1 MAKEDTI
8 ENIISGD
15 VDRSSYTFGNLTG
28 PDTKETE
35 YKKEEQKVLT
45 KEAEK
50 DPFLEAMET
59 DTFVPIGK
67 EKAGDSFI
75 QAIDSGDINLDD
87 LEFQYSPNDMTL
99 MGKFDRLN
107 YLRQLRQNGDIS
119 NTRYLSLKGDIKLTL
134 EEAALLEAEETGRPI
149 DPAEIEKDP
158 ILMNKYGFVEL
169 DADLAET
176 IEQLQAAGV
185 DVMSGAPADIRASV
199 GRQSDEQFK
208 LQALNDLVEE
218 GQILFY
224 KPSKLGMII
233 TVPTPEG
240 SKDLLL
246 DELGFDGKDFLD
258 MISEVPG
265 IVTNIAATAG
275 AVMAVPSLATGG
287 TLSLVGLS
295 AISGLSYFTGAS
307 ASDII
312 NRHFTNADIIAI
324 DKIAKERGM
333 EAAIAAGFDFLLLGG
348 VKLGKGVLQK
358 FVGPV
363 AGAGDVAVKNYL
375 TSIAKGKQVIQ
386 YDQQGKIIFNK
397 DGSPKLGDLQL
408 TPGLETQ
415 SPTIQRV
422 EGIAEK
428 IPGSADVLQTQKD
441 IIQNQLIELE
451 MRAKG
456 VLPEIV
462 DGRVTYPGMKVLTTA
477 DVGSEV
483 SNFVSKQLE
492 VDEKVINLEK
502 NFVKTQADEALDN
515 ISGSIS
521 SNGKPISTVKAGEKV
536 TDAVLKLH
544 DDYVKNLNNMY
555 KNIKNI
561 EGFNPDAII
570 DVRSINNLAKRIE
583 NQYPTK
589 TKAYGQEEVTTPI
602 IPQQLQGVLDD
613 LKNLDNLTFEQAFNY
628 KNILNDSLT
637 NATSPTKADLDI
649 MKVIKSLDQKMAGA
663 LKSMGEGVNKRKIFR
678 QYNDMQAFIANEGN
692 IFNTSVIKGIINN
705 KAQAKDI
712 LVPALMNGD
721 LATFRVFEK
730 ALGKDFGDVLQ
741 DAKSAA
747 FNEMLRKS
755 RSSLGDDFTNPE
767 TLLNQINQLPQDVQ
781 KIIFGKDF
789 KKVNNLLKII
799 GAERGVIDIQQLSNM
814 KGSLVKKLQKIYD
827 LEQAAAKNYK
837 NKIIKPFL
845 KNSIGE
851 SEMNPAEFTRYF
863 VGTAT
868 PKEITEIMNKFSPE
882 LQQKIAQRVIQ
893 DILESGRSAD
903 ADLILKEFATGQTPP
918 HPTLY
923 KALYSIGGGDE
934 ALAKQKLTAI
944 IGKEALELLEDVAGV
959 QAGRRKT
966 QDVAASAGGL
976 VSGSIINQLT
986 NLKLGNVGTII
997 KYRIAA
1003 KILSNP
1009 IGRAWLTST
1018 KQIPAIGPKTVG
1030 IAIPT
1035 REIFNLVSEEF
1046 ENEPELKKIAIN
1058 QLNIAKEDYEIRA
1071 KEDKEYNK
1079 KLNEQRSSTFDVSPT
1094 NQQSL
1099 DVTVSPPVSGS
1110 GDEGGGGASV
1120 VEPLSFNTNV
1130 NSASRL
1136 ASAFT
1141 PPVNVAAADPNTMER
1156 GRQLFNRP
1164 GEITFASKGGIMN
1177 SRKIMQ
1183 RVI

>member
-8 ENIISGD
+8 ENVISGD
-15 VDRSSYTFGNLTG
+15 VSRSSYTFGNITG
-28 PDTKETE
+28 PKTEETE

-75 QAIDSGDINLDD
+75 QAIDSGEINLDD
-87 LEFQYSPNDMTL
+87 LEFQYSPNDMTM

-107 YLRQLRQNGDIS
+107 YLKQLRQNGDIS
-119 NTRYLSLKGDIKLTL
+119 NTRYLSLKRDVKLTL
-134 EEAALLEAEETGRPI
+134 EEAALLEGEETGRPI
-149 DPAEIEKDP
+149 DPSEIEKDP

-176 IEQLQAAGV
+176 IEQLQEAGV
-185 DVMSGAPADIRASV
+185 DVMSGASADIRASV
-199 GRQSDEQFK
+199 GRQSNEQFK
-208 LQALNDLVEE
+208 LQALNDLVDE

-233 TVPTPEG
+233 TVPTPDG
-240 SKDLLL
+240 PKDLLL

-265 IVTNIAATAG
+265 IATNIAATAG
-275 AVMAVPSLATGG
+275 VVMAVPAFATGG
-287 TLSLVGLS
+287 VISLVGLS
-295 AISGLSYFTGAS
+295 AISGISYFAGAT
-307 ASDII
+307 ASDLI
-312 NRHFTNADIIAI
+312 NRYFTNSDVLAI
-324 DKIAKERGM
+324 DQIARERGM

-348 VKLGKGVLQK
+348 VKLGKGVAQK

-363 AGAGDVAVKNYL
+363 AGAGDISVKNYL

-441 IIQNQLIELE
+441 IVQRQLVELE

-456 VLPEIV
+456 VLPEVV
-462 DGRVTYPGMKVLTTA
+462 DGQVTYPGMKVLTTA

-483 SNFVSKQLE
+483 SSFVSKQLE

-521 SNGKPISTVKAGEKV
+521 SNGKPISTIKAGEKV

-544 DDYVKNLNNMY
+544 GNYVKNLNNMY

-561 EGFNPDAII
+561 EGFNPDAVI

-589 TKAYGQEEVTTPI
+589 TKAYGQQEVTTPV

-663 LKSMGEGVNKRKIFR
+663 LKSMGQGANKRKIFR
-678 QYNDMQAFIANEGN
+678 SYNEMQAYIANEGN
-692 IFNTSVIKGIINN
+692 IFNTSVMKGIINN
-705 KAQAKDI
+705 KTQAKDL

-730 ALGKDFGDVLQ
+730 ALGKEFDDVLQ

-767 TLLNQINQLPQDVQ
+767 TLLNQINQLPTDVQ

-799 GAERGVIDIQQLSNM
+799 GAERGLIDIQQLSNM

-851 SEMNPAEFTRYF
+851 SQMNVADFTRYF

-868 PKEITEIMNKFSPE
+868 PKEITEIMNRFSPD

-903 ADLILKEFATGQTPP
+903 ADLILKEFAEGATPP

-944 IGKEALELLEDVAGV
+944 IGKESLELLEDVAGI

-986 NLKLGNVGTII
+986 NLKFGNVGTII

-1009 IGRAWLTST
+1009 VGRAWLTST
-1018 KQIPAIGPKTVG
+1018 KQIPAVGQKTVG
-1030 IAIPT
+1030 IAVPS
-1035 REIFNLVSEEF
+1035 REIINLVEEEF
-1046 ENEPELKKIAIN
+1046 KNEPELKKIAIN
-1058 QLNIAKEDYEIRA
+1058 ELERMEKDYMERA

-1079 KLNEQRSSTFDVSPT
+1079 RLNEQRSSTFDVSPIS
-1094 NQQSL
+1094 QQSS
-1099 DVTVSPPVSGS
+1099 DVTVPLPASSG
-1110 GDEGGGGASV
+1110 GEGGGSASAV
-1120 VEPLSFNTNV
+1120 GPLSFNTNV

-1141 PPVNVAAADPNTMER
+1141 PPVDITAADPNTMDR
-1156 GRQLFNRP
+1156 GKQLFGGPR
-1164 GEITFASKGGIMN
+1164 EITFASKGGIMN
-1177 SRKIMQ
+1177 ARKVMQ